1 MQCFITPRIQLF
13 SLLEG
18 RVYLNILFSQLPK
31 YPELLHRPYKLF
43 HPLFFFYLILVQL
56 KILTNHL
63 IKRFWQLLVKPFA
76 KIDNRLLLLLFTQ
89 LFPKCPYDF
98 FCIFDSSAGT
108 SSSIC
113 RINQLF
119 QIHIYRFTLRIL
131 QLLFFFF
138 LPRIFENV
146 DYCLKKY
153 QQNPRVESVLARTL
167 YQVIEPVGHLDEHV
181 FFW

>member
-1 MQCFITPRIQLF
+1 
-13 SLLEG
+13 
-18 RVYLNILFSQLPK
+18 
-31 YPELLHRPYKLF
+31 
-43 HPLFFFYLILVQL
+43 
-56 KILTNHL
+56 
-63 IKRFWQLLVKPFA
+63 
-76 KIDNRLLLLLFTQ
+76 LLLLLFTQ

-98 FCIFDSSAGT
+98 FCIFDSSART
-108 SSSIC
+108 SGSIC

-119 QIHIYRFTLRIL
+119 QINIYRFTLRIL